1 MGATDIEDECATPSS
16 LRSYGGEESSAP
28 DSFESKSFEV
38 ESGPP
43 HHDHANETMKRLE
56 LIKKCLLSKKLQKDM
71 HGLHDIL
78 HVVHTYVIL
87 LMREVSTLRE
97 EVNRQKQAAEIAVM
111 EKECEL
117 RMVQSEAAALKVET
131 SSRAAVASV
140 LERWY

>member
-1 MGATDIEDECATPSS
+1 MGATDIDDECATPSS
-16 LRSYGGEESSAP
+16 LLSYGGEESTAR
-28 DSFESKSFEV
+28 DTSFGSISFEV

-43 HHDHANETMKRLE
+43 HHDNADETMKKLE
-56 LIKKCLLSKKLQKDM
+56 LIKKCLLSKKVQKDM

-78 HVVHTYVIL
+78 HVVHTYVTL
-87 LMREVSTLRE
+87 LTREVSTLRE
-97 EVNRQKQAAEIAVM
+97 EVARQKQAAEIAVM

-140 LERWY
+140 LER